1 MKLINNIDRQTRDS
15 GIELLKIFAIF
26 VIVINHTVQSLTNEA
41 YNIPNNGFVID
52 ISRAT
57 TNIQCILLQ
66 IFRHFGVLGNSVFF
80 ICSAWF
86 LLKSKNWNK
95 KKWLFMVI
103 EIWVVSIVIFI
114 ITYIILHGNISIGI
128 IISSLFPTTFGN
140 NWYMTCYLLFY
151 PIHPILNSIV
161 NMMNQ
166 RQLFRSTLVMVFLY
180 VFMNFINCSWF
191 FSSAIILWIT
201 IYFAIAY
208 MQKYLMSFVDNI
220 RENIILFIIGVI
232 GFIGIILITDI
243 CGLYS
248 QVLSDKVMRWVN
260 NCNPF
265 LLAMSIAMFNI
276 ARNIHFKNRFINY
289 ISKLSLLI
297 YIIHE
302 NIILRTYFRPA
313 MWNYVYKRF
322 GYSDVIQW
330 VFIIS
335 FIIFI
340 FGILCSILYV
350 LTLQR
355 FVNKVSGKL
364 YEVVRIKYLLFEK
377 FCLMIG
383 EKMFSEVSF
392 KKVTKVARQ
401 RLMII

>member
-208 MQKYLMSFVDNI
+208 IQKYLMSFVDNI

-383 EKMFSEVSF
+383 EK
-392 KKVTKVARQ
+392 KDNR
-401 RLMII
+401 

>member
-383 EKMFSEVSF
+383 EKKEN
-392 KKVTKVARQ
+392 R
-401 RLMII
+401 

>member
-220 RENIILFIIGVI
+220 RENIILFIIRVI

-383 EKMFSEVSF
+383 EK
-392 KKVTKVARQ
+392 KDNR
-401 RLMII
+401 

>member
-220 RENIILFIIGVI
+220 RKNIILFIIGVI

-383 EKMFSEVSF
+383 EK
-392 KKVTKVARQ
+392 KDNR
-401 RLMII
+401 

>member
-26 VIVINHTVQSLTNEA
+26 VIVINNTVQSLTNEA

-383 EKMFSEVSF
+383 EK
-392 KKVTKVARQ
+392 KDNR
-401 RLMII
+401 

>member
-191 FSSAIILWIT
+191 FSSAIILCIT

-383 EKMFSEVSF
+383 EK
-392 KKVTKVARQ
+392 KDNR
-401 RLMII
+401 

>member
-66 IFRHFGVLGNSVFF
+66 IFRHFGVFGNSVFF

-335 FIIFI
+335 FIISFIIFI

-383 EKMFSEVSF
+383 EK
-392 KKVTKVARQ
+392 KDNR
-401 RLMII
+401 

>member
-248 QVLSDKVMRWVN
+248 QVLSDKIMRWVN

-383 EKMFSEVSF
+383 EK
-392 KKVTKVARQ
+392 KDNR
-401 RLMII
+401 

>member
-57 TNIQCILLQ
+57 TNIQCILLL

-180 VFMNFINCSWF
+180 VFMNFINCSCF

-383 EKMFSEVSF
+383 EK
-392 KKVTKVARQ
+392 KDNR
-401 RLMII
+401 

>member
-1 MKLINNIDRQTRDS
+1 MKLINNIDRQRDS

-383 EKMFSEVSF
+383 EK
-392 KKVTKVARQ
+392 KDNR
-401 RLMII
+401 

>member
-377 FCLMIG
+377 F
-383 EKMFSEVSF
+383 
-392 KKVTKVARQ
+392 
-401 RLMII
+401 

>member
-1 MKLINNIDRQTRDS
+1 MADRQIRDS

-26 VIVINHTVQSLTNEA
+26 IIVIGHTVQSLTNEA
-41 YNIPNNGFVID
+41 YINNSYVID

-57 TNIQCILLQ
+57 TNVKFMLLQ
-66 IFRHFGVLGNSVFF
+66 IFRYFGSWENSIFF

-86 LLKSKNWNK
+86 LLKSENWNK
-95 KKWLFMVI
+95 KKWFFMVI

-114 ITYIILHGNISIGI
+114 ITYIILHGNIYIEI

-151 PIHPILNSIV
+151 PIHPILNRII

-180 VFMNFINCSWF
+180 IFMNFINSAWF
-191 FSSAIILWIT
+191 FSSAIIRWIT

-208 MQKYLMSFVDNI
+208 IQKYLMSFADNI
-220 RENIILFIIGVI
+220 RKNIILFIIGAI
-232 GFIGIILITDI
+232 GFIGIILISDI
-243 CGLYS
+243 CGLYF
-248 QVLSDKVMRWVN
+248 QIFSDKVMRWLN
-260 NCNPF
+260 DSNPF
-265 LLAMSIAMFNI
+265 LLAMSISMFNI
-276 ARNIHFKNRFINY
+276 ARNNHFKNRFINY

-322 GYSDVIQW
+322 GFSDVIGW
-330 VFIIS
+330 VLIIA

-383 EKMFSEVSF
+383 EK
-392 KKVTKVARQ
+392 KDNR
-401 RLMII
+401 

>member
-1 MKLINNIDRQTRDS
+1 MKLINNIDRQTDRQTRDS

-335 FIIFI
+335 FIISI

-383 EKMFSEVSF
+383 EK
-392 KKVTKVARQ
+392 KDNR
-401 RLMII
+401 

>member
-57 TNIQCILLQ
+57 TNIQCILLL

-114 ITYIILHGNISIGI
+114 ITYIILHGNISIGV

-383 EKMFSEVSF
+383 EKNDN
-392 KKVTKVARQ
+392 R
-401 RLMII
+401 

>member
-15 GIELLKIFAIF
+15 GSELLKIFAIF

-383 EKMFSEVSF
+383 EK
-392 KKVTKVARQ
+392 KDNR
-401 RLMII
+401 

>member
-180 VFMNFINCSWF
+180 VFMNFINCSWL

-383 EKMFSEVSF
+383 EK
-392 KKVTKVARQ
+392 KDNR
-401 RLMII
+401 

>member
-208 MQKYLMSFVDNI
+208 MQEYLMSFVDNI

-383 EKMFSEVSF
+383 EK
-392 KKVTKVARQ
+392 KDNR
-401 RLMII
+401 

>member
-1 MKLINNIDRQTRDS
+1 
-15 GIELLKIFAIF
+15 
-26 VIVINHTVQSLTNEA
+26 
-41 YNIPNNGFVID
+41 
-52 ISRAT
+52 
-57 TNIQCILLQ
+57 
-66 IFRHFGVLGNSVFF
+66 
-80 ICSAWF
+80 
-86 LLKSKNWNK
+86 
-95 KKWLFMVI
+95 
-103 EIWVVSIVIFI
+103 
-114 ITYIILHGNISIGI
+114 
-128 IISSLFPTTFGN
+128 
-140 NWYMTCYLLFY
+140 
-151 PIHPILNSIV
+151 
-161 NMMNQ
+161 
-166 RQLFRSTLVMVFLY
+166 
-180 VFMNFINCSWF
+180 
-191 FSSAIILWIT
+191 
-201 IYFAIAY
+201 

-276 ARNIHFKNRFINY
+276 AKNIHFKNRFINY

-383 EKMFSEVSF
+383 EK
-392 KKVTKVARQ
+392 KDNR
-401 RLMII
+401 

>member
-57 TNIQCILLQ
+57 TNIQCILLL

-383 EKMFSEVSF
+383 EK
-392 KKVTKVARQ
+392 KDNR
-401 RLMII
+401 

>member
-57 TNIQCILLQ
+57 TNIQCILLL

-161 NMMNQ
+161 NMMNR

-201 IYFAIAY
+201 IYFATAY

-383 EKMFSEVSF
+383 EK
-392 KKVTKVARQ
+392 KDNR
-401 RLMII
+401 

>member
-57 TNIQCILLQ
+57 TNIQCILLL

-161 NMMNQ
+161 NMMNR

-260 NCNPF
+260 NCTPF

-383 EKMFSEVSF
+383 EK
-392 KKVTKVARQ
+392 KDNR
-401 RLMII
+401 

>member
-180 VFMNFINCSWF
+180 VFINFINCSWF

-383 EKMFSEVSF
+383 EK
-392 KKVTKVARQ
+392 KDNR
-401 RLMII
+401 

>member
-322 GYSDVIQW
+322 GFSDVIGW
-330 VFIIS
+330 VLIIA

-383 EKMFSEVSF
+383 EK
-392 KKVTKVARQ
+392 KDDR
-401 RLMII
+401 

>member
-52 ISRAT
+52 ISRAI

-383 EKMFSEVSF
+383 EK
-392 KKVTKVARQ
+392 KDNR
-401 RLMII
+401 

>member
-377 FCLMIG
+377 FCL
-383 EKMFSEVSF
+383 K
-392 KKVTKVARQ
+392 
-401 RLMII
+401 

>member
-180 VFMNFINCSWF
+180 IFMNFINCSWF

-383 EKMFSEVSF
+383 EK
-392 KKVTKVARQ
+392 KDDR
-401 RLMII
+401 

>member
-191 FSSAIILWIT
+191 FLSAIILWIT

-383 EKMFSEVSF
+383 EK
-392 KKVTKVARQ
+392 KDNR
-401 RLMII
+401 

>member
-383 EKMFSEVSF
+383 EK
-392 KKVTKVARQ
+392 KYNR
-401 RLMII
+401 

>member
-128 IISSLFPTTFGN
+128 IISIISSLFPTTFGN

-383 EKMFSEVSF
+383 EK
-392 KKVTKVARQ
+392 KDNR
-401 RLMII
+401 

>member
-57 TNIQCILLQ
+57 TNIQCILLL

-208 MQKYLMSFVDNI
+208 MQKYLMNFVDNI

-383 EKMFSEVSF
+383 EK
-392 KKVTKVARQ
+392 KDNR
-401 RLMII
+401 

>member
-114 ITYIILHGNISIGI
+114 ITYKILYISIGI

-383 EKMFSEVSF
+383 EK
-392 KKVTKVARQ
+392 KDNR
-401 RLMII
+401 

>member
-1 MKLINNIDRQTRDS
+1 MKLINNIDRQRDS

-114 ITYIILHGNISIGI
+114 ITYIILHRNISIGI

-383 EKMFSEVSF
+383 EK
-392 KKVTKVARQ
+392 KDNR
-401 RLMII
+401 

>member
-322 GYSDVIQW
+322 GCSDVIQW

-383 EKMFSEVSF
+383 EK
-392 KKVTKVARQ
+392 KDNR
-401 RLMII
+401 

>member
-151 PIHPILNSIV
+151 PIHQILNSIV

-383 EKMFSEVSF
+383 EK
-392 KKVTKVARQ
+392 KDNR
-401 RLMII
+401 

>member
-128 IISSLFPTTFGN
+128 VISSLFPTTFGN

-383 EKMFSEVSF
+383 EK
-392 KKVTKVARQ
+392 KDNR
-401 RLMII
+401 

>member
-80 ICSAWF
+80 ISSAWF

-383 EKMFSEVSF
+383 EK
-392 KKVTKVARQ
+392 KDNR
-401 RLMII
+401 

>member
-114 ITYIILHGNISIGI
+114 ITYIILYISIGI

-383 EKMFSEVSF
+383 EK
-392 KKVTKVARQ
+392 KDNR
-401 RLMII
+401 